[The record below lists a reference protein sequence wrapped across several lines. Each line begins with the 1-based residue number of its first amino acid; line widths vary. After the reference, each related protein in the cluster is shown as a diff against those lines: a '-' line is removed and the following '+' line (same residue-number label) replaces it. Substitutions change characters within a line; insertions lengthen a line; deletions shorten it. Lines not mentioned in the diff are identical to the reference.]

1 MIGINISGAEFGG
14 TGGTHNSQY
23 HYPTLSELQ
32 FYKDHGVD
40 LVRLPFTWERMQ
52 KSLGGPLDPQELA
65 LLKGVLAD
73 AATLGLDLII
83 DLHNYGRYNGQPLGG
98 STGPTDAQF
107 ADFWQKL
114 ATALKGYSSLLGYDL
129 MNEPHDMPTPD
140 AWKNAAQAAVNAIR
154 QVDTDNII
162 YVEGN
167 DWAGAHSWMNSN
179 ANFFINDPANKL
191 IYQAHQYFDKYN
203 QGFYNNSYDDE
214 GAYPM
219 VGVDRLKPFVDWLK
233 ANNLKGMIGE
243 FGVPSNDPRW
253 LEVQKNA
260 IDYMNANNL
269 DATAWGGGTWWPSDY
284 SMYMGAP
291 GRADSAY
298 FNQLE
303 GFFGQYDGP
312 ATVTPPPPPPPSIGT
327 IRGTDNGETIN
338 STPANDVIDALGG
351 NDTINGT
358 GGADVV
364 DGGSGIDTMSYH
376 WSGAHVDVD
385 LKRATQ
391 HNGDATGD
399 RLTNI
404 ENLRGSAHNDY
415 LHGDDLANVIDGLG
429 GRDVM
434 SGRGGSDTFV
444 FSSAAEANGDV
455 ILDYSSA
462 DRLDFSAFAA
472 ALSLSNN
479 GVDTV
484 IAGDTNGDGQNDFNV
499 TLKGVHTTVN
509 GLSVTPP
516 PPPPPS
522 IGTIRGTDN
531 GETINSTPAND
542 VIDALGGNDT
552 INGTGGADVV
562 DGGSG
567 IDTMS
572 YHWSG
577 AHVDVDLKRATQHNG
592 DATGDRLTNI
602 ENLRGS
608 AHNDYLHGDDL
619 ANVIDGLGGRDV
631 MSGRGGSDTF
641 VFSSA
646 AEANGDV
653 ILDYSSADR
662 LDFSAFAAALSLS
675 NNGVDTVIAGDT
687 NGDGQNDFNV
697 TLKGVHTT
705 VNGLSVTPPPAPV
718 PAPFPAVSIDDVTV
732 NENVGTMTF
741 TLTRSGSLTNPST
754 VKFATANGTAV
765 AGSDYTAA
773 TGTVTFAAGE
783 TVKTIS
789 ISVINDTLIDGKE
802 TLVVN
807 LTGGLNVTISDG
819 QGIATIISD
828 DGAVLTSPSRNPVN
842 GTAGADILTGPHGA
856 DTISE
861 NDGLDVLNGGG
872 GADRL
877 TGGTRGDRFVF
888 DTVANARG
896 DRLTAFRLNEDKL
909 DFSRI
914 DANSIASGDQAF
926 TFIEL
931 RDFPKV
937 AGELRSYLNR
947 EDTLISTDV
956 DGDGIPDFSV
966 MLSGIVAVSSMILN
980 L

>member
-312 ATVTPPPPPPPSIGT
+312 ATVTPPPPPPP
-327 IRGTDNGETIN
+327 
-338 STPANDVIDALGG
+338 P
-351 NDTINGT
+351 
-358 GGADVV
+358 
-364 DGGSGIDTMSYH
+364 
-376 WSGAHVDVD
+376 
-385 LKRATQ
+385 
-391 HNGDATGD
+391 
-399 RLTNI
+399 
-404 ENLRGSAHNDY
+404 
-415 LHGDDLANVIDGLG
+415 
-429 GRDVM
+429 
-434 SGRGGSDTFV
+434 
-444 FSSAAEANGDV
+444 
-455 ILDYSSA
+455 
-462 DRLDFSAFAA
+462 
-472 ALSLSNN
+472 
-479 GVDTV
+479 
-484 IAGDTNGDGQNDFNV
+484 
-499 TLKGVHTTVN
+499 
-509 GLSVTPP
+509 
-516 PPPPPS
+516 

-872 GADRL
+872 GADHL

-947 EDTLISTDV
+947 EDTFISTDV